1 VKVGGSPAVARPGPA
16 HVTAVGAASA
26 PQLPA
31 GAKLALGAAP
41 LVRPRS
47 DLVQRPR
54 RAVQWSCALAVWAAL
69 TACSPKG
76 PADAGQIP
84 LAQLGSRV
92 AAAACACIMEGDGG
106 APYCNLADCKAAFP
120 QLGLAT
126 LALEVDGGFLAY
138 DPFAAAICLA
148 ESGAF
153 CFTSALGLPASV
165 EATAACP
172 RSPASPP
179 TLGPRLR
186 PC

>member
-1 VKVGGSPAVARPGPA
+1 
-16 HVTAVGAASA
+16 
-26 PQLPA
+26 
-31 GAKLALGAAP
+31 
-41 LVRPRS
+41 
-47 DLVQRPR
+47 
-54 RAVQWSCALAVWAAL
+54 VWAAL

-165 EATAACP
+165 EAAAACP